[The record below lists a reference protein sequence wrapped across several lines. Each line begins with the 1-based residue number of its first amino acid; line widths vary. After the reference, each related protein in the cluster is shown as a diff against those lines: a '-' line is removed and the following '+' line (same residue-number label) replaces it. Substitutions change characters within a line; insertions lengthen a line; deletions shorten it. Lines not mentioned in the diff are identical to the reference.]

1 VGENAP
7 SMDRSEFAL
16 LCLITKEKVKGVN
29 IDEKLIV
36 GLLEELI
43 LLFIVFIFVALFLTV
58 ADLF

>member
-1 VGENAP
+1 
-7 SMDRSEFAL
+7 MDRSEFAL